1 MILSTSEIIHH
12 IRSPIQALSQVDME
26 ARVVWYVRLVAKM
39 RAKPGWLWRGWF
51 SDELAMFLL
60 FFNIGPNQQQSDGH
74 HEAIRR

>member
-1 MILSTSEIIHH
+1 
-12 IRSPIQALSQVDME
+12 ME